1 MTRNWW
7 LALCGSAILNASLA
21 SLLFAAPPAGSVA
34 QAPAATDTLPAPTQ
48 APAKAAPTTQV
59 ITKTVMVPQMTYKT
73 FTVPDV
79 VCRPEVHQKTVQV
92 CRLVPETT
100 MATCRMCVLVP
111 EQRRKTVTYTACRMT
126 FEDVVSNVTVMV
138 PHREVKQATRTVCKP
153 VETQEMQ
160 TVCKDNGHW
169 DTKSFVDCCGCTRTY
184 QCWVPNIVTEQ
195 VAVTVWKSQLVEVPY
210 SYEVVVCQPEVRQ
223 ITQRVAKPVYE
234 TQNREIVCTVAVPK
248 LVEKQVPRTNYKPVV
263 ENKVVNCTVMV
274 PVKVERQVTVP
285 VCTMVPKQ
293 VTYTVPV
300 CQTCCP

>member
-1 MTRNWW
+1 
-7 LALCGSAILNASLA
+7 
-21 SLLFAAPPAGSVA
+21 
-34 QAPAATDTLPAPTQ
+34 
-48 APAKAAPTTQV
+48 
-59 ITKTVMVPQMTYKT
+59 
-73 FTVPDV
+73 
-79 VCRPEVHQKTVQV
+79 
-92 CRLVPETT
+92 
-100 MATCRMCVLVP
+100 
-111 EQRRKTVTYTACRMT
+111 
-126 FEDVVSNVTVMV
+126 
-138 PHREVKQATRTVCKP
+138 
-153 VETQEMQ
+153 
-160 TVCKDNGHW
+160 
-169 DTKSFVDCCGCTRTY
+169 
-184 QCWVPNIVTEQ
+184 VTEQ

-210 SYEVVVCQPEVRQ
+210 SYDVVVCQPEVRQ